1 LCGETVERK
10 KWKSLKA
17 MMTVGR
23 DQSGNEKIDLAIGL
37 SFVLDFGA
45 VLYSNSA
52 CNVHKAGNN
61 QTTVELVNSYSET
74 LQNPKILICKL
85 Q

>member
-1 LCGETVERK
+1 MERK

-23 DQSGNEKIDLAIGL
+23 GQSGNKKIDLAIGL
-37 SFVLDFGA
+37 SFVLDSGA
-45 VLYSNSA
+45 ILYSNSV

-61 QTTVELVNSYSET
+61 QTTAELVNSYSET